1 MFRNYQ
7 MNITPTV
14 AVVILNWNGR
24 HFLEKYLP
32 SVMAASYPSFFVVV
46 ADNFSTDDSISFL
59 KINFAEVRVITLEK
73 NFGFSKGYNL
83 ALQQI
88 TADYY
93 VLLNSDVEV
102 TKSWI
107 DPIIDLMEKNK
118 NIAACQP
125 KILSE
130 KNKEQFEYAG
140 ASGGWIDKFGY
151 PFCRGRIFDSCE
163 KDIGQYDDAC
173 EIFWASGAAMFV
185 RSSVFHESGGLDET
199 FFAHQEEIDFC
210 WRLQNAGYS
219 IFVEPRSVV
228 YHLGGGSLAQG
239 NKRKVYLNF
248 RNNLL
253 LMHKNLPTSERF
265 WKISFRHFLNGAAAL
280 QFLLKA
286 QFASAWAV
294 TRASASFY
302 KWRFSNKKS
311 IGTKMKLKEMKGV
324 YAGSIVQEYF
334 LKKKK
339 RFSEIVQYKK

>member
-7 MNITPTV
+7 MNINPSV

-32 SVMAASYPSFFVVV
+32 SVFNASYPKFFVVV
-46 ADNFSTDDSISFL
+46 ADNHSTDDSISFL
-59 KINFAEVRVITLEK
+59 KTNFAEVKVISLEE

-83 ALQQI
+83 ALKQI

-102 TKSWI
+102 TKFWI
-107 DPIIDLMEKNK
+107 DPVIDLMEKNK

-130 KNKEQFEYAG
+130 KNKDQFEYAG

-151 PFCRGRIFDSCE
+151 PFCRGRIFDFCE
-163 KDIGQYDDAC
+163 KDDGQYDDAS

-185 RSSVFHESGGLDET
+185 RSSLFHESGGLDET

-210 WRLQNAGYS
+210 WRLQNAGFS
-219 IFVEPRSVV
+219 IFVEPKSVV
-228 YHLGGGSLAQG
+228 YHLGGGSLEQG
-239 NKRKVYLNF
+239 NKRKVFLNF

-253 LMHKNLPTSERF
+253 LIHKNLPASERF
-265 WKISFRHFLNGAAAL
+265 WKISSRHFLNVAAAL
-280 QFLLKA
+280 QFLWKA
-286 QFASAWAV
+286 QFANAWAV
-294 TRASASFY
+294 MHASASFY

-311 IGTKMKLKEMKGV
+311 IGTKKKLKKMQGV
-324 YAGSIVQEYF
+324 YAGSIVKEYF

-339 RFSEIVQYKK
+339 RFSEIVQYNK